1 MIIAVRKIWSE
12 LFNLVLIL
20 DEKDVGEL
28 IDIPSTVQG
37 LEEAFKELGHGKVL
51 MPVRTRLS
59 LPGSFGTIRLMPA
72 ALVDSKISGL
82 KVLAGTAGHRKQGEN
97 YFVIQLHDYEDGA
110 LKCIMS
116 ANRLTQLRTGALS
129 AVATRLLARKNSK
142 VFGLIG
148 AGVQGRGQLEAICSI
163 VRFEEGFVFDI
174 SQDNAR
180 KLAEFATSKFNINF
194 KVAESI
200 EQIAKKADVL
210 STSTTSSS
218 PIINSSM
225 VSPGTH
231 INAIGSNL
239 PSRRELDDSIL
250 RVSKIFVDSRD
261 QAIEE
266 SGDLE
271 PIKQG
276 RIPKDAIFAEI
287 SEALVGSKPGRVNDS
302 EITIFKSVGVA
313 LQDIATA
320 NLLYNRAIE
329 RGIGKE
335 VGL

>member
-1 MIIAVRKIWSE
+1 M
-12 LFNLVLIL
+12 VLIL
-20 DEKDVGEL
+20 DENNVEEL
-28 IDIPSTVQG
+28 IDIPSTVQR
-37 LEEAFKELGHGKVL
+37 LEEAFKELGRGKVM

-59 LPGSFGTIRLMPA
+59 LPESFGTIRLMPA
-72 ALVDSKISGL
+72 ALIDSKISGL
-82 KVLAGTAGHRKQGEN
+82 KVLCGTAGHRKEGEN
-97 YFVIQLHDYEDGA
+97 YFVIQLHDYDDGA

-129 AVATRLLARKNSK
+129 AVATKLLARKDSK

-148 AGVQGRGQLEAICSI
+148 SGVQGRGQLEAICSTI
-163 VRFEEGFVFDI
+163 SFEEGYIFDI
-174 SQDNAR
+174 FQDNAR
-180 KLAEFATSKFNINF
+180 KLAEFATSKFGIQF

-200 EQIAKKADVL
+200 EYIAKKADVL

-218 PIINSSM
+218 PILNSSM
-225 VSPGTH
+225 VKPGVH

-239 PSRRELDDSIL
+239 PSRRELDESIL

-276 RIPKDAIFAEI
+276 KIPKHAIFAEL
-287 SEALVGSKPGRVNDS
+287 SEALVGAKPGRVNDS

-320 NLLYNRAIE
+320 NLLFNRAIE
-329 RGIGKE
+329 RKIGNE
-335 VGL
+335 VRL

>member
-1 MIIAVRKIWSE
+1 M
-12 LFNLVLIL
+12 VLIL
-20 DEKDVGEL
+20 DENNVEDL
-28 IDIPSTVQG
+28 IDIPSTVQR
-37 LEEAFKELGHGKVL
+37 LEEAFKELGRGKVI

-59 LPGSFGTIRLMPA
+59 LPESFGTIRLMPA
-72 ALVDSKISGL
+72 ALTGSKISGL
-82 KVLAGTAGHRKQGEN
+82 KVLCGTAGHRKEGEN
-97 YFVIQLHDYEDGA
+97 YFVIQLHDYDDGA

-129 AVATRLLARKNSK
+129 AVATRLLARKDSK

-148 AGVQGRGQLEAICSI
+148 SGVQGRGQLEAICSTMP
-163 VRFEEGFVFDI
+163 FEEAYIFDI
-174 SQDNAR
+174 FKDNAK
-180 KLAEFATSKFNINF
+180 KLAEFATSKFGIQF

-200 EQIAKKADVL
+200 EYIAKKTDVL

-218 PIINSSM
+218 PILNSSM
-225 VSPGTH
+225 VSPGVH

-239 PSRRELDDSIL
+239 PSRRELDESLL
-250 RVSKIFVDSRD
+250 RGSKIFVDSRD

-266 SGDLE
+266 SGDLD

-276 RIPKDAIFAEI
+276 KIPKDAIFAEL

-320 NLLYNRAIE
+320 NLLFNRAVE
-329 RGIGKE
+329 KKIGKE
-335 VGL
+335 VKL